1 MFELIR
7 SLEKEDAIEII
18 HYIVS
23 VLTKGK
29 NDPDYEIE
37 IENSNKILQN
47 KDILEIGDTI
57 LEELGYDTLE
67 DELIDTYIIE
77 LSKLLQ
83 ELLTSNISFD
93 LDRGRELLKSL
104 NEDEKC

>member
-37 IENSNKILQN
+37 IENSNRILQN

-67 DELIDTYIIE
+67 DEVIDTYIIE
-77 LSKLLQ
+77 LYNLLQ

-104 NEDEKC
+104 NEAEKC